1 MPTVATT
8 RIYPPIHGQVVDTI
22 IALLGRE
29 QLMSIAVNRPDGW
42 PQVSTVGYVNDGF
55 NLFFVTG
62 RESQKLTNITA
73 DSRVSV
79 AIRSSDGHGAS
90 GVSMA
95 ARAHEV
101 SDNAVADRVNK
112 LVWARHT
119 PDGVSCPAT
128 ASVAIIHLVPEL
140 VCATSAIG
148 GRSHTECFSL
158 GDAGRPTRDGVG
170 LAGAEALVFR
180 TASGLSV
187 SGRSCR

>member
-8 RIYPPIHGQVVDTI
+8 RIYPPIHSQAVDTI
-22 IALLGRE
+22 VAVLDRE
-29 QLMSIAVNRPDGW
+29 RLMSIAVNRPDGW

-62 RESQKLTNITA
+62 RESQKLANITA

-79 AIRSSDGHGAS
+79 AIRSSAEHSAF

-112 LVWARHT
+112 LVWARHS
-119 PDGVSCPAT
+119 PGGVSCPAT
-128 ASVAIIHLVPEL
+128 SSVAIIHLVPEL
-140 VCATSAIG
+140 VCAISAAD
-148 GRSHTECFSL
+148 GRSHTECFSI
-158 GDAGRPTRDGVG
+158 GDAGRPSRDGSG
-170 LAGAEALVFR
+170 LASAEARLF
-180 TASGLSV
+180 
-187 SGRSCR
+187 

>member
-8 RIYPPIHGQVVDTI
+8 RIYPPIHGQAVDTI
-22 IALLGRE
+22 VAVLDRE
-29 QLMSIAVNRPDGW
+29 RLMSIAVNRPDGW

-62 RESQKLTNITA
+62 RESQKLANITA

-79 AIRSSDGHGAS
+79 AIRSSAEHGAF

-112 LVWARHT
+112 LVWARHR
-119 PDGVSCPAT
+119 PGGVSCPAT
-128 ASVAIIHLVPEL
+128 SSVAIIQLVPEL
-140 VCATSAIG
+140 VCDIRAVD

-158 GDAGRPTRDGVG
+158 GDAGHPSRDGSG
-170 LAGAEALVFR
+170 LASAGALLF
-180 TASGLSV
+180 
-187 SGRSCR
+187 